1 MAGVTTTIYCK
12 SVGSYSAAAG
22 GTIQLDFTH
31 GGRFVEDRVAD
42 QTYPTFTAVV
52 DKFLEVTVH
61 LRDLSTSKALALGAA
76 AADLACT
83 LAGAADVT
91 ITFAKMKLHHVEGGQ
106 SRAHAG
112 ALRLV
117 FRHESTDGTTA
128 PVS

>member
-12 SVGSYSAAAG
+12 TVGSYSASAG

-31 GGRFVEDRVAD
+31 AGRFLEDRVAD
-42 QTYPTFTAVV
+42 QVYPAFTAVV

-61 LRDLSTSKALALGAA
+61 LRDLSVAKALELGAA

-83 LAGAADVT
+83 LAGKADVT
-91 ITFAKMKLHHVEGGQ
+91 ITFAKMKLHRVAGGQ
-106 SRAHAG
+106 ERAAAG
-112 ALRLV
+112 TVRLV
-117 FRHESTDGTTA
+117 YRHESADGTSN